1 MKTNK
6 EQTFYKASFSE
17 ENAILDALWFECSD
31 KVVVSVDD
39 DGLLELSNVTDVDRP
54 IIKKGLAAAGCGLIE
69 IVEDNKQDQMYDL
82 LLKARNILHKRE
94 NLDSDLVT
102 VHDYL
107 DIVLDNWTV

>member
-6 EQTFYKASFSE
+6 AQTFYKASSPE

-39 DGLLELSNVTDVDRP
+39 NGLLELSNVTDVDRP
-54 IIKKGLAAAGCGLIE
+54 IIKAALAAAGCCLIE
-69 IVEDNKQDQMYDL
+69 IVEDDQEWMYDL
-82 LLKARNILHKRE
+82 LLKARNILHKRKD
-94 NLDSDLVT
+94 LDSDLVT

-107 DIVLDNWTV
+107 DIVLDSWK